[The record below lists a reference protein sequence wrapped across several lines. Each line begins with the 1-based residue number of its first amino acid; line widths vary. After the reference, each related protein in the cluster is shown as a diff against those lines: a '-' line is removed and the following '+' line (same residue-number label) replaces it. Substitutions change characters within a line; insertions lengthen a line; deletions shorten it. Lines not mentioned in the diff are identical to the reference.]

1 MNNNLSNKL
10 TTSTDNYYLKMN
22 RLENTISFIRDFLR
36 DKRAITGIKC
46 FEHCCIFFF
55 IRFLNKERVEYLEL
69 NEVYIFENFIKELD
83 KMNSN
88 NGRCQSDIIDF
99 ILDILY
105 NDCVKELINAENFD
119 KELAFTDIY
128 QLLKKLETMINPV
141 DYENEFDLV
150 GKIYE
155 LHLKTGA
162 MGGRDVGQF
171 FTRREF
177 ADYMAGKIS
186 YNQNGS
192 GRMCDPAMGTSGF
205 LTQFKVHNPYFS
217 HDLVYGIEK
226 DKATYKCSQF
236 NYWFSTGIE
245 NVNFKNTDSLC
256 SNVESN
262 YYQYILANPPFGV
275 KGLIY
280 ERMDNDI
287 QDLKIKSSKSD
298 CLFVQKIYNM
308 LEENGEALII
318 LPNGFFQTNNRDYM
332 LTRKLLLEKTYV
344 KGVYNLPKK
353 LNYNG
358 SLVDAFENTSVNVS
372 VLHFIR
378 KVVDEDYNV
387 SFINLD
393 ENLEEK
399 LIEDIPR
406 SILKSKDFKL
416 TETTQQLNIRKIYSG
431 CRIVKLG
438 DISNFY
444 GSGNRKSSEGKDEG
458 LYPLYFCS
466 ILKHLY
472 LDTFDYD
479 NEMIIINKTNG
490 SGKCQLYY
498 INGKYSVAQSTE
510 MFNSNNKEV
519 LTSYI
524 FYYLKN
530 NKEDVEKFYEGTLQ
544 KQIQLQAFKNYEIPI
559 PSMETQL
566 NIVNK
571 YLENENRI
579 KMLKQQILDLQND
592 AVENIFDKLTNETMT
607 PEQLQEPIINEPE
620 PQSSPSSSTTTSSR
634 TRKKSPLIQ
643 LEQLELTKDN
653 LNKLKKKQLI
663 EICKSKNIKS
673 YSSKKKE
680 KLIEMILN

>member
-1 MNNNLSNKL
+1 MNNNFSNKF

-36 DKRAITGIKC
+36 DKKAITGIKC

-69 NEVYIFENFIKELD
+69 DEVYIFENFIKELERINIHEQS
-83 KMNSN
+83 KLINFILRLLSN
-88 NGRCQSDIIDF
+88 NR
-99 ILDILY
+99 
-105 NDCVKELINAENFD
+105 VKELVYVANFD
-119 KELAFTDIY
+119 KEIAPTDIY
-128 QLLKKLETMINPV
+128 QLFKKLETMINPV

-177 ADYMAGKIS
+177 ADYMASKIS

-217 HDLVYGIEK
+217 HNLVYGIEK

-280 ERMDNDI
+280 TNMDNDI

-298 CLFVQKIYNM
+298 CLFVQKIYCM

-318 LPNGFFQTNNRDYM
+318 LPNGFFQTNNKDYM

-372 VLHFIR
+372 VLHFIK

-387 SFINLD
+387 SLINLD
-393 ENLEEK
+393 ENLVEK

-406 SILKSKDFKL
+406 SILKSKDYKL
-416 TETTQQLNIRKIYSG
+416 TETTQQLNIRDIYSG

-438 DISNFY
+438 DICEFY
-444 GSGNRKSSEGKDEG
+444 GSGKRKSSEGKDEG

-530 NKEDVEKFYEGTLQ
+530 NKEDIEKFYEGTLQ

-620 PQSSPSSSTTTSSR
+620 PQSSPSSSSTTTSRSS
-634 TRKKSPLIQ
+634 RKKSPPIQ
-643 LEQLELTKDN
+643 LEQLELTIEN
-653 LNKLKKKQLI
+653 LNKLKNKQLI

-673 YSSKKKE
+673 YSGKKKE
-680 KLIEMILN
+680 KLIEMILNSK